1 MKYKLLLL
9 DIDGTLR
16 PGSCERVPKENAEA
30 VCAVQKAGVKI
41 AIATGRGRIGVG
53 KGLLRSI
60 RPDYW
65 VCAGGAQLVDYKG
78 ADLALHRLTT
88 EEMYALVDFF
98 EDYDL
103 PLRFTYHD
111 ANYAYLGYEEFA
123 RRERE
128 KNLALNI
135 VDGEDQDKH
144 LEEMPF
150 GAFGFLSQEMADR
163 FQEKYGYLG
172 LNFLFSYP
180 GSDGC
185 DILRQGVVFSQGQ
198 GRASRVRELTFT
210 YFYGRHLLMQNKT
223 TNIRKLTGTAMLG
236 AVAAVLM
243 YMEFPIPIMPSFVKL
258 DVSELPALLAAYAY
272 GPVSGIAVC
281 LIKNL
286 IKLPSTST
294 AAVGELFN
302 FVMGA
307 LFVGV
312 AGFVYKRS
320 KTRRSA
326 LIGAGLGA
334 LIMAVVSVP
343 YNYFI
348 VYPAYVVL
356 YHLPLEAI
364 IGMYQAIN
372 PSVDG
377 LLTCLITFNFPFTL
391 FKGLLDAALCFLIYK
406 PLSGVLHGRK

>member
-1 MKYKLLLL
+1 
-9 DIDGTLR
+9 
-16 PGSCERVPKENAEA
+16 
-30 VCAVQKAGVKI
+30 
-41 AIATGRGRIGVG
+41 
-53 KGLLRSI
+53 
-60 RPDYW
+60 
-65 VCAGGAQLVDYKG
+65 
-78 ADLALHRLTT
+78 
-88 EEMYALVDFF
+88 
-98 EDYDL
+98 
-103 PLRFTYHD
+103 
-111 ANYAYLGYEEFA
+111 
-123 RRERE
+123 
-128 KNLALNI
+128 
-135 VDGEDQDKH
+135 
-144 LEEMPF
+144 
-150 GAFGFLSQEMADR
+150 
-163 FQEKYGYLG
+163 
-172 LNFLFSYP
+172 
-180 GSDGC
+180 
-185 DILRQGVVFSQGQ
+185 
-198 GRASRVRELTFT
+198 
-210 YFYGRHLLMQNKT
+210 MQNKT

-364 IGMYQAIN
+364 IGMY
-372 PSVDG
+372 
-377 LLTCLITFNFPFTL
+377 
-391 FKGLLDAALCFLIYK
+391 K